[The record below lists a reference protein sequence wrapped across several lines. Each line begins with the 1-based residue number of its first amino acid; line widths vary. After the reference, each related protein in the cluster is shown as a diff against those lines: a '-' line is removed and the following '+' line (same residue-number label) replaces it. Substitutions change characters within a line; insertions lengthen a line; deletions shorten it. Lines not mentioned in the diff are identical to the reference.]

1 MIRTLL
7 LTVMLAFAA
16 GLPANAAE
24 ERAAEETA
32 QRTLE
37 LWKSPSCNCCEKWA
51 DHMKAE
57 GFQVEPHSAAT
68 GTLAKIKH
76 QAGIPSKLTSCHTG
90 KIGGYVIEG
99 HVPAEDVKRLLEEKP
114 EAIGLTVPG
123 MPIGSPGMEGP
134 NPESYD
140 VLLIKPDGST
150 EVFARHG

>member
-7 LTVMLAFAA
+7 LAALFAFAA
-16 GLPANAAE
+16 LAPVK
-24 ERAAEETA
+24 AAEETS
-32 QRTLE
+32 QRSLE

-57 GFQVEPHSAAT
+57 GFEVAPHPVAT

-76 QAGIPSKLTSCHTG
+76 QAGVPSKLSSCHTG

-99 HVPAEDVKRLLEEKP
+99 HVPAADVARLLKEKP
-114 EAIGLTVPG
+114 DAIGLTVPG

-134 NPESYD
+134 DPEAYE

>member
-1 MIRTLL
+1 MLRALL
-7 LTVMLAFAA
+7 LTALLGFALA
-16 GLPANAAE
+16 LPAKAD
-24 ERAAEETA
+24 EETA
-32 QRTLE
+32 QQTLE

-57 GFQVEPHSAAT
+57 GFDVAPHAVAT

-76 QAGIPSKLTSCHTG
+76 QAGIPSKLASCHTG

-99 HVPAEDVKRLLEEKP
+99 HVPASDVARLLKEKP
-114 EAIGLTVPG
+114 DAIGLVVPG

-134 NPESYD
+134 NPESYE
-140 VLLIKPDGST
+140 VLLIKRDGST